1 MRVLIA
7 DKLSFSRDSCV
18 IASPFDLHHL
28 RREGQAQLPL
38 RDDTVRAGAKG
49 RGRRAAALEDVL
61 RRGLASARPGGVRRR
76 GGRLLAQGLAVE
88 GAEHPQLPLRHAAML
103 ARVRSCLG

>member
-1 MRVLIA
+1 MRKVVL
-7 DKLSFSRDSCV
+7 
-18 IASPFDLHHL
+18 
-28 RREGQAQLPL
+28 
-38 RDDTVRAGAKG
+38 

-103 ARVRSCLG
+103 ARVRSCLASGLGFGFGSGLE